1 MKRSP
6 KKQGTF
12 VSQLTD
18 LALSRFF
25 HDVGP
30 EFAKQYRLR
39 LRAQLRK
46 LYAERDQLGKG
57 VLEQVRDGNG
67 TRISNLLRTHLGIAA
82 LRAWAQRY
90 YADLAEQLGSAE
102 LDRAISSWISRNP
115 KNLKNGVLEAAIRYQ
130 VNPKSRED
138 HVLIQSTL
146 GTHLQGIKEVQMAT
160 AAAAL
165 KVTFDKPVYTID
177 IDGIPPGVIPT
188 TTPPTTPQMYADDY
202 EQYVDLFMR
211 DRLQIPADAKN
222 KTVYAAI
229 IGSLLLDEY
238 FDTSAQGFN
247 DSISNAWLQVQKGIS
262 DSSGQPIQI
271 VPPLPEK
278 PFPLTGA
285 YLYSKIDEAISTS
298 IRRDN
303 HDTAGFYQEFA
314 LAGRRIIESGK
325 GSLLHDQTTWDYFIT
340 AVRLA
345 LDAYVSGAPDA
356 GSLELPPLSD
366 PSGGDSEIVAENVRA
381 VSMIYAAYELEQ
393 VKLIQVIERTVE
405 VWSNGQLAVNFG
417 PAGKA
422 LDRWYW
428 DSFER
433 MTDAARMMQFTRVLG
448 AKGGEVSKEV
458 LPNNNFN
465 DLLLRFLSS
474 LSEYDRQ
481 TRIAD
486 IVGSTRAGNVSDA
499 QVRKAGRDLAANM
512 SLYGWGGTQFAARRL
527 NSDIANAV
535 GIVQMPEIQ
544 KAWGV
549 QSAWQVVERVCTQ
562 EFNFTPNVVKY
573 RTMAESG
580 KAILDMVAKYYNK
593 WGSTTNNPLF
603 CTKYDGSGCSSGY
616 DIGPDDQRTLMR
628 HTEYWLAV
636 NGIKDQQVV
645 DNAEPSDTAYS
656 PSIPTLEPA
665 STNGSGGAIAEQLKQ
680 MVQQG
685 QTPTL
690 EQIQKMIPV
699 AKAGG

>member
-6 KKQGTF
+6 QRQRTWE
-12 VSQLTD
+12 SQLTD
-18 LALSRFF
+18 LALSQFF
-25 HDVGP
+25 QGVGP
-30 EFAKQYRLR
+30 EFATKYGPR

-46 LYAERDQLGKG
+46 LYAAQDERGQG
-57 VLEQVRDGNG
+57 VLDRVRAGNG
-67 TRISNLLRTHLGIAA
+67 EKISDLLRIHWGVFGLKAWAKANAAA
-82 LRAWAQRY
+82 LTQGMSA
-90 YADLAEQLGSAE
+90 AE
-102 LDRAISSWISRNP
+102 LDKVVTSWLIRNP
-115 KNLKNGVLEAAIRYQ
+115 GNLSKGVLEAAIRHN
-130 VNPKSRED
+130 VAKSGED
-138 HVLIQSTL
+138 HARIQSTL
-146 GTHLQGIKEVQMAT
+146 GTYLQGIKEVQMAT
-160 AAAAL
+160 STPTSTTT
-165 KVTFDKPVYTID
+165 VTYD
-177 IDGIPPGVIPT
+177 IDVNAIPGKPGPPYAGHYIKTVSDFIEQQLGV
-188 TTPPTTPQMYADDY
+188 PPTGN
-202 EQYVDLFMR
+202 EH
-211 DRLQIPADAKN
+211 
-222 KTVYAAI
+222 VYGAI

-238 FDTSAQGFN
+238 FDTNAQGFN
-247 DSISNAWLQVQKGIS
+247 DNISNTWLQVQKTVS
-262 DSSGQPIQI
+262 DSSGQPIM
-271 VPPLPEK
+271 VGPPP
-278 PFPLTGA
+278 PPAQTALTGA
-285 YLYSKIDEAISTS
+285 ALYARIQTAISHIRGGGTS
-298 IRRDN
+298 VK
-303 HDTAGFYQEFA
+303 AFYQEFA
-314 LAGRRIIESGK
+314 QAGRQLIQTGK
-325 GSLLHDQTTWDYFIT
+325 ATLVNDPDAYFET
-340 AVRLA
+340 AVRIA
-345 LDAYVSGAPDA
+345 LDTYVSGAPGT

-393 VKLIQVIERTVE
+393 VKLIPVIERTVE
-405 VWSNGQLAVNFG
+405 VWSNGQLALNFG

-458 LPNNNFN
+458 LPNINFT

-481 TRIAD
+481 RRIGD
-486 IVGSTRAGNVSDA
+486 IIGSTRAGNVSDA

-535 GIVQMPEIQ
+535 GLLQMGEIQ

-580 KAILDMVAKYYNK
+580 KAILDLVAKYFNV

-603 CTKYDGSGCSSGY
+603 QSGFDSYGNPSGPF
-616 DIGPDDQRTLMR
+616 DISPDDQRTLMR

-699 AKAGG
+699 AAKAGG

>member
-6 KKQGTF
+6 QRQRTWE
-12 VSQLTD
+12 SQLTE
-18 LALSRFF
+18 LVLGQFF
-25 HDVGP
+25 QDVGP
-30 EFAKQYRLR
+30 EFAKKYRRR
-39 LRAQLRK
+39 LLAQLRK
-46 LYAERDQLGKG
+46 LYEEQDDWGQG
-57 VLEQVRDGNG
+57 VLDQVGRGNGKKVRD
-67 TRISNLLRTHLGIAA
+67 LLLSYWGVAG
-82 LRAWAQRY
+82 LKAWAKANA
-90 YADLAEQLGSAE
+90 ADVTQQISAAE
-102 LDRAISSWISRNP
+102 LHEVITTWLRRNP
-115 KNLKNGVLEAAIRYQ
+115 ENTANGVLEAAIRHN
-130 VNPKSRED
+130 VAKSGAD
-138 HVLIQSTL
+138 HALIQSTL
-146 GTHLQGIKEVQMAT
+146 GTYLQGIKEVQMAT
-160 AAAAL
+160 AAAAV
-165 KVTFDKPVYTID
+165 KIKFNPPVYTID
-177 IDGIPPGVIPT
+177 INAIPSSVIQGST
-188 TTPPTTPQMYADDY
+188 TYADDY
-202 EQYVDLFMR
+202 EQYVGTFIR
-211 DRLQIPADAKN
+211 DRLGVPPTDPQN
-222 KTVYAAI
+222 KPLYAAI

-238 FDTSAQGFN
+238 FDTSAQGFDDN
-247 DSISNAWLQVQKGIS
+247 ISKTWLQVQQTVT
-262 DSSGQPIQI
+262 DSSGQPIYYPD
-271 VPPLPEK
+271 VK
-278 PFPLTGA
+278 TKLTGA
-285 YLYSKIDEAISTS
+285 ELYSKIDEAIGKIRTS
-298 IRRDN
+298 PTN
-303 HDTAGFYQEFA
+303 SGFYQEFA
-314 LAGRRIIESGK
+314 RAGRQIIQSGK
-325 GSLLHDQTTWDYFIT
+325 ASLLNESSFDYFVT

-345 LDAYVSGAPDA
+345 LDGYVSGEPGA
-356 GSLELPPLSD
+356 GSLQLPPLSD

-393 VKLIQVIERTVE
+393 VKLIPVIERTVE
-405 VWSNGQLAVNFG
+405 VWSNGQLAINFG
-417 PAGKA
+417 PAGKS

-486 IVGSTRAGNVSDA
+486 IIGNTRAGNVSDA

-527 NSDIANAV
+527 NTDIANAV
-535 GIVQMPEIQ
+535 GILQMPEIQ

-549 QSAWQVVERVCTQ
+549 QSAWQAVERVCTQ

-580 KAILDMVAKYYNK
+580 KAILDLVAKYFNV

-603 CTKYDGSGCSSGY
+603 CQTFDGYGNCSGKF
-616 DIGPDDQRTLMR
+616 DISPDDQRTLMR

-665 STNGSGGAIAEQLKQ
+665 STNGSGGALAEQLKQ

-690 EQIQKMIPV
+690 EQIKQMIPV
-699 AKAGG
+699 AKVGG